1 MRKLPPRVPRGRKL
15 HERQRGWRRLASG
28 FRSLRLA
35 SMVAVVIVSEVLS
48 ISAATGT

>member
-48 ISAATGT
+48 ISAASGT

>member
-1 MRKLPPRVPRGRKL
+1 MNELPPRVPRGRLL

-35 SMVAVVIVSEVLS
+35 SMVAVVIVSEVMS
-48 ISAATGT
+48 MAAASGT